1 MREDLFCCLLSKLAY
16 YSRPVIAEI
25 FTCRP
30 YTKENRELATCTSTP
45 KVHESDIDAEC
56 FTVERNNKL
65 YIAFRGTESIRD
77 CLSDANIIRV
87 PMDLPE
93 IADEHRP
100 NVHWG
105 FLRQFRSLQK
115 EIDVDIADYL
125 LAEEYNKS
133 EGLKE
138 NDKETSNKKELVIT
152 GHSLGAAQATLAS
165 LQFKLSYPQ
174 AKVSCYTFGS
184 PRVGDEA
191 FVSLFENHVD
201 YYERVVNE
209 EDPVTLVP
217 FSWRFSHLP
226 KLAYLD
232 AMGELQENITENRW
246 LSFFKDLW
254 DYFVNGNENPFGDHS
269 CEDYLCKL
277 ESINGAEENQEL
289 IEVK

>member
-25 FTCRP
+25 FANRP
-30 YTKENRELATCTSTP
+30 YTKQNCELETCSSMP

-56 FTVERNNKL
+56 FTVHRNNKL

-93 IADEHRP
+93 LTDDQRP
-100 NVHWG
+100 EVHWG

-115 EIDVDIADYL
+115 HIDADIADYL
-125 LAEEYNKS
+125 QADEYNKS

-138 NDKETSNKKELVIT
+138 KENSNKKELIVT

-165 LQFKLSYPQ
+165 LQFKMSYPET
-174 AKVSCYTFGS
+174 KVSCYTFGS
-184 PRVGDEA
+184 PRVGDET

-201 YYERVVNE
+201 HYERVVNE

-226 KLAYLD
+226 NIAYLD

-246 LSFFKDLW
+246 WSFFKDLW
-254 DYFVNGNENPFGDHS
+254 SYFINGNENPFGDHS
-269 CEDYLCKL
+269 CEHYLCKL
-277 ESINGAEENQEL
+277 ESINDLEKEAGSCPP
-289 IEVK
+289 IK